1 MRKPARVLLI
11 AIAFGL
17 IFTGCEKKKPPSG
30 EENKPPEISI
40 TAPHNGDTVFI
51 PFDITVEATDDDS
64 VVSVVFMVNGE
75 TLATLTSSPY
85 QVSVADSS
93 DTGNLLIVACAFD
106 NDGDSA
112 CASVT
117 VFAKLPEEPSDF
129 RLDAPKKSS
138 HNVYLV
144 WKRFT
149 SGVFYRYRVYMA
161 SGATVDSTDS
171 MVAEIGTV
179 GDTSL
184 LVDYLAPTS
193 TYSFRVYVL
202 PLGGEPL
209 KSNKVTVTTEEVPIP
224 HDDHAPLVHIPADEF
239 DMGDSWGI
247 GGAEEFPVHIVHLS
261 EYYIYK
267 YEVTCAQYA
276 EFIASG
282 GYDDPEWW
290 DPVSWKWKESEH
302 INAPLNWGNPDYHL
316 GEEFPNYPV
325 TGISWYEAM
334 AYARFVGKSLPTEA
348 EWEFAAR
355 GNEGEDINSD
365 GIPDG
370 FKFPWGNEFYR
381 GDSTFCNYKSG
392 ADGGMDSYDDGYR
405 LTAPVGSYP
414 HGASPF
420 GVMDMAGNVAEWC
433 YDWFDINY
441 YSFSPYENPTGPE
454 TGTEKVV
461 RGGSYITTSSIDLPG
476 YNLRTTSRAKKS
488 PETRR
493 NFIGFRLVKRVR

>member
-1 MRKPARVLLI
+1 MRKPASVLLI

-161 SGATVDSTDS
+161 SGATVDSTDC
-171 MVAEIGTV
+171 
-179 GDTSL
+179 
-184 LVDYLAPTS
+184 
-193 TYSFRVYVL
+193 R
-202 PLGGEPL
+202 
-209 KSNKVTVTTEEVPIP
+209 
-224 HDDHAPLVHIPADEF
+224 
-239 DMGDSWGI
+239 
-247 GGAEEFPVHIVHLS
+247 
-261 EYYIYK
+261 
-267 YEVTCAQYA
+267 
-276 EFIASG
+276 
-282 GYDDPEWW
+282 
-290 DPVSWKWKESEH
+290 
-302 INAPLNWGNPDYHL
+302 
-316 GEEFPNYPV
+316 
-325 TGISWYEAM
+325 
-334 AYARFVGKSLPTEA
+334 
-348 EWEFAAR
+348 
-355 GNEGEDINSD
+355 
-365 GIPDG
+365 
-370 FKFPWGNEFYR
+370 
-381 GDSTFCNYKSG
+381 
-392 ADGGMDSYDDGYR
+392 
-405 LTAPVGSYP
+405 
-414 HGASPF
+414 
-420 GVMDMAGNVAEWC
+420 
-433 YDWFDINY
+433 
-441 YSFSPYENPTGPE
+441 
-454 TGTEKVV
+454 
-461 RGGSYITTSSIDLPG
+461 
-476 YNLRTTSRAKKS
+476 
-488 PETRR
+488 
-493 NFIGFRLVKRVR
+493 